1 MSDRVT
7 ILGVDF
13 FPGTAQ
19 EAVSKVLSGGLL
31 VAPSGPG
38 LAGSLIEDP
47 AYAQALESADVV
59 LPDSGLMILLWNSL
73 ARRKSPRL
81 DRVSG
86 LEFLECFLKDPEA
99 RLRLADSF
107 WVMPS
112 EKEKQSNLQ
121 WLSADLQLNIPEA
134 STYVAP
140 MYPGSGPVEDVKLL
154 ESVQSSQPA
163 VVFLNIGGGVQER
176 IGHYLQQNLD
186 PCPAIICC
194 GAAIAFLAGGQARIP
209 AWADRCKLGWLLRCL
224 HKPSSFIPRYWKA
237 KSLVPLLLRYRDRRP
252 PILKPTSQS

>member
-1 MSDRVT
+1 LSDQVT

-38 LAGSLIEDP
+38 LAGNLIEDP
-47 AYAQALESADVV
+47 AYAKALESAEVV
-59 LPDSGLMILLWNSL
+59 LPDSGLMVLLWNSF
-73 ARRKSPRL
+73 ARRMSPRL

-86 LEFLECFLKDPEA
+86 LEFLESFLKDPEA
-99 RLRLADSF
+99 RLRLAQSF

-112 EKEKQSNLQ
+112 EKEKQGNLQ
-121 WLSADLQLNIPEA
+121 WLSSDLHLNVPEA

-140 MYPGSGPVEDVKLL
+140 IYPSAGPVEDVKLL

-176 IGHYLQQNLD
+176 IGFYLQQNLD

-194 GAAIAFLAGGQARIP
+194 GAAIAFLAGGQVRIP
-209 AWADRCKLGWLLRCL
+209 VWVDRCKLGWLLRCL
-224 HKPSSFIPRYWKA
+224 HNPSGFIPRYWRA
-237 KSLVPLLLRYRDRRP
+237 KSLVPLLLRYRERRP
-252 PILKPTSQS
+252 PTAI